1 MISFLRPITELS
13 LSLQLVGLGLLL
25 VKLTVRNTFA
35 LDQSGLFSHYHRV
48 MSNEQKKIAGL
59 EVLAKNVAGKGP
71 PPVDRWNP
79 PYCGDIGLAIRC
91 DGTWTYGG
99 SPINRMSLVKLFAS
113 ILRRDDDGAYYLVT
127 PAEKVLC
134 KVEDAPFLAVEMEVW
149 GSGSEQEIL
158 IRTNVD
164 DVVAG
169 RASNPIRF
177 QLDKQHGSLK
187 PYILVRGRLEA
198 LFTRSLTYELLDRC
212 GSVGPGG
219 HPGIW
224 TGGAFFPIPQY

>member
-1 MISFLRPITELS
+1 MRPIAELS

-59 EVLAKNVAGKGP
+59 EVLAKNVAGKGS

-79 PYCGDIGLAIRC
+79 PYCGDIGLAIRR

-134 KVEDAPFLAVEMEVW
+134 RVDDAPFLAVEMEVW
-149 GSGSEQEIL
+149 GSGQEQDIFV
-158 IRTNVD
+158 RTNVD
-164 DVVAG
+164 GVVACG
-169 RASNPIRF
+169 PSNPIRF
-177 QLDKQHGSLK
+177 QLSERPQGLK
-187 PYILVRGRLEA
+187 PYVLVRGRLEA
-198 LFTRSLTYELLDRC
+198 LFTRSLTYELLDRY
-212 GSVGPGG
+212 SAVGPNGKLG
-219 HPGIW
+219 VWSRGS
-224 TGGAFFPIPQY
+224 FFPIPEH